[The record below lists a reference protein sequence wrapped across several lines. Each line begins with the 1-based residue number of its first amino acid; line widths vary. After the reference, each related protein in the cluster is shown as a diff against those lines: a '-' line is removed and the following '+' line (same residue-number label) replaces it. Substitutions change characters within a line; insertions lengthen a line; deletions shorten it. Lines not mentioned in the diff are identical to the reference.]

1 ADVRVGGILRRVGMR
16 QLQWL
21 FVDPQSAFNPTTG
34 FQARL
39 RCICCQETA
48 YTKDFRWDTRPQGP
62 VQRTNQGRAAIC
74 GSVRPAEEHSFN
86 MALNRDESKAAMG
99 QGPKGRTR

>member
-1 ADVRVGGILRRVGMR
+1 MR

-21 FVDPQSAFNPTTG
+21 FADPQSAFSPTTG

-48 YTKDFRWDTRPQGP
+48 YTKVFSEYRN
-62 VQRTNQGRAAIC
+62 VVAA
-74 GSVRPAEEHSFN
+74 
-86 MALNRDESKAAMG
+86 
-99 QGPKGRTR
+99 T